1 MQPAPLRTS
10 SPFTR
15 PTHMRRTP
23 PMGNMQQQ
31 AFARVLLKCFKG
43 VIIGQSGHWAACVPR
58 ASIPQMFATSR
69 SHLTADPKLT
79 DGHQVVQIDARHAGR
94 VSMSY
99 VRRGTTKHVMNV
111 RSGPPPT
118 PKPNK
123 MHRNVDTSVRCTEI
137 ADIGLRSARARPGG
151 GAWHPGGTSG
161 AAGHLPAHPRP
172 AHPRGAPHA
181 TSYAARRREQ
191 PRTRGPATPRTL
203 RVLSRLQL
211 PPGATWGSQDTRAG
225 PSVHF
230 IDQNQ
235 HPSSQ
240 GQLPCTRPLRHGA
253 RCRHQSAGAAVGCAG
268 HSVDTWRTT
277 AGQ

>member
-79 DGHQVVQIDARHAGR
+79 DGHQVVQTDARHAGR
-94 VSMSY
+94 VSMTY

-151 GAWHPGGTSG
+151 GAGHPGEYFRGRRAPPRAPPARASAGG
-161 AAGHLPAHPRP
+161 AACQLRTPRGVANSREPEARPRHVHCACCHGCSCPQGPPGGHRTPEPAPQCTLLTRTSTPAARASCPAHGHYGT
-172 AHPRGAPHA
+172 A
-181 TSYAARRREQ
+181 
-191 PRTRGPATPRTL
+191 
-203 RVLSRLQL
+203 
-211 PPGATWGSQDTRAG
+211 PGAAASQQGRQWAVRGTR
-225 PSVHF
+225 
-230 IDQNQ
+230 
-235 HPSSQ
+235 
-240 GQLPCTRPLRHGA
+240 
-253 RCRHQSAGAAVGCAG
+253 
-268 HSVDTWRTT
+268 
-277 AGQ
+277 

>member
-79 DGHQVVQIDARHAGR
+79 DGHQVVQTDARHAGR
-94 VSMSY
+94 VSMTY

-137 ADIGLRSARARPGG
+137 ADIGLCSARARPGG
-151 GAWHPGGTSG
+151 GA
-161 AAGHLPAHPRP
+161 GHTGEYFRGRRAHPRVPP
-172 AHPRGAPHA
+172 ARASAGGAARHFVRRAASRTAANQRPGHATYTARAVTVAAAPRGHLGV
-181 TSYAARRREQ
+181 T
-191 PRTRGPATPRTL
+191 G
-203 RVLSRLQL
+203 
-211 PPGATWGSQDTRAG
+211 
-225 PSVHF
+225 
-230 IDQNQ
+230 
-235 HPSSQ
+235 HPS
-240 GQLPCTRPLRHGA
+240 RPL
-253 RCRHQSAGAAVGCAG
+253 SALY
-268 HSVDTWRTT
+268 
-277 AGQ
+277 